1 MSGGTGP
8 VGAATS
14 PTAGVNAKQQ
24 VGVKDYQQGY
34 LDSFFTQVL
43 IDDGL
48 PVNAT
53 NIAVLKA
60 QTQQEGSSAAY
71 NPLDLEVGGA
81 KYNPQGVTNFTSIQ
95 DGITATAKVL
105 KQGNM
110 RAFYNALAGNT
121 GTSTKVDPVVGASIA
136 TKGLGLSDWLG
147 GGAGSAANQGY
158 GSHVANLVSLNA
170 DHSGGPN
177 LIQQVAMGPLGTAAQ
192 DVQNVLTP
200 EEQLANFLTEVNT
213 VSFWIRI
220 GLILL
225 GAALVLA
232 GIKALAGSTGSDLR
246 EGQPAPTDGPIDKAV
261 KTGAVAAA

>member
-60 QTQQEGSSAAY
+60 QTQKEGSSAAY
-71 NPLDLEVGGA
+71 NPLDLEYGGA
-81 KYNPQGVTNFTSIQ
+81 KYNPQGVTNFTSIA
-95 DGITATAKVL
+95 DGIAATAKVL
-105 KQGNM
+105 KQKNM
-110 RAFYNALAGNT
+110 APFFNALAANT
-121 GTSTKVDPVVGASIA
+121 GTSTKVDPMAGAAIA
-136 TKGLGLSDWLG
+136 RNGLGLSDWLG
-147 GGAGSAANQGY
+147 GSPGSSANQAY
-158 GSHVANLVSLNA
+158 GTSVANLVSLNA

-177 LIQQVAMGPLGTAAQ
+177 AIQQLAMGPLGTAAQ

-200 EEQLANFLTEVNT
+200 AEELAQFVAQINT

-232 GIKALAGSTGSDLR
+232 GIKALVGSTGSDLR
-246 EGQPAPTDGPIDKAV
+246 EGAPAPQKSGIDKAAEA
-261 KTGAVAAA
+261 GAVAA